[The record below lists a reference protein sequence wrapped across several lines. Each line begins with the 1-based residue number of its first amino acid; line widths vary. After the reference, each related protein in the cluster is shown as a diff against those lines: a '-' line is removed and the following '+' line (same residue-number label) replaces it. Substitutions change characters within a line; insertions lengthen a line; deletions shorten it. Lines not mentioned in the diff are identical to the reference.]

1 MRNYAIRRLIQMV
14 PVLFLIVSIVFV
26 LLYVSG
32 DPVFLMLPEDAT
44 EEEVNAL
51 REALNL
57 DKPFYIQFGTFLLH
71 VAQGD
76 FGQSFRYQ
84 QQALPLVLERLPATL
99 TLAAASMLVA
109 IVVAVPLGI
118 LSATRKNSALELF
131 VTTSTVIGKAMP
143 NFWIGIMLSLVF
155 SVNLLWFPVSGSGSA
170 AHLILP
176 AITLGTSIAA
186 YIARLTRSSLLE
198 ALNQEY
204 IRTAKSKGLKDRIVI
219 YKHALRNAM
228 IPVVTI
234 IMIQTG
240 SVVGGA
246 LVTEMIFAWPGLGQ
260 LLVQSINARD
270 MAVVQAAIF
279 VIAVMVILMNLLADI
294 LSGLLDPRIKYR

>member
-1 MRNYAIRRLIQMV
+1 MRQYAVRRLLQMI
-14 PVLFLIVSIVFV
+14 PVLFLIISIVFV

-51 REALNL
+51 REALRL
-57 DKPFYIQFGTFLLH
+57 DKPFYVQFGTFLLN
-71 VAQGD
+71 VLQGD
-76 FGQSFRYQ
+76 FGESFRYKE
-84 QQALPLVLERLPATL
+84 QALPLVLERLPATL

-118 LSATRKNSALELF
+118 VSATRKNSALELF
-131 VTTSTVIGKAMP
+131 VTTGTVLGKAMP

-155 SVNLLWFPVSGSGSA
+155 SVHLLWFPVSGSGTL
-170 AHLILP
+170 AHLVLP

-198 ALNQEY
+198 ALNQDY
-204 IRTAKSKGLKDRIVI
+204 IRTAKSKGLKRRIVV

-234 IMIQTG
+234 VMIQTG

-279 VIAVMVILMNLLADI
+279 VIAIMVILMNLLADL
-294 LSGLLDPRIKYR
+294 LSGLLDPRIKYK

>member
-1 MRNYAIRRLIQMV
+1 MI

-44 EEEVNAL
+44 EDEVNAL

-57 DKPFYIQFGTFLLH
+57 DKPFYMQFGTFLLN
-71 VAQGD
+71 VVQGD

-118 LSATRKNSALELF
+118 LSATRKNSTLELF

-155 SVNLLWFPVSGSGSA
+155 SVNLLWFPVSGSGTVT
-170 AHLILP
+170 HLVLP

-204 IRTAKSKGLKDRIVI
+204 VRTAKSKGLKDRIVI

>member
-1 MRNYAIRRLIQMV
+1 MI
-14 PVLFLIVSIVFV
+14 PVLFLIISIVFV

-44 EEEVNAL
+44 VEEVNAL
-51 REALNL
+51 REALKL
-57 DKPFYIQFGTFLLH
+57 DQPFYIQFGTFLLN
-71 VAQGD
+71 VLQGE
-76 FGQSFRYQ
+76 FGESFRYKE
-84 QQALPLVLERLPATL
+84 QALPLVLERLPATL

-118 LSATRKNSALELF
+118 LSATRKNSVLDLF
-131 VTTSTVIGKAMP
+131 LTTGTVLGKAMP
-143 NFWIGIMLSLVF
+143 NFWVGIMLSLVF
-155 SVNLLWFPVSGSGSA
+155 SVHLLWFPVSGSGTLS
-170 AHLILP
+170 HLVLP

-204 IRTAKSKGLKDRIVI
+204 IRTAKSKGLRQRIVV

-234 IMIQTG
+234 VMIQTG

-279 VIAVMVILMNLLADI
+279 VIAVLVIVMNLLADLI
-294 LSGLLDPRIKYR
+294 SGLLDPRIKYK